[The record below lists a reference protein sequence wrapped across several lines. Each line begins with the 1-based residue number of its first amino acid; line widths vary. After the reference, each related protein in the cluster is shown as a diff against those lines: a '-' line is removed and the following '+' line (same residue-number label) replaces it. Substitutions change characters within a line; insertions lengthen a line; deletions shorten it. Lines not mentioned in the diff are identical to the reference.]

1 METYKTKEPIDV
13 IRTETVAALDIRIG
27 DRIAVD
33 HYTATC
39 QEITPNGALFLL
51 DQYLDKDSPM
61 NRKNTNEGGYEKSD
75 LRKKLNSEEVLEI
88 FGGLRE
94 RMVPF
99 ENGDL
104 LRIPFHGEL
113 FGEEDDSCSEPASC
127 FEPDGCRQWPLM
139 KDRKNRIAFR
149 QSRWEWGWLQNRL
162 KDSVENFCRVARRG
176 YAYAASTSD
185 SGGVRPV
192 FLIGR

>member
-1 METYKTKEPIDV
+1 MKTYKTKGPINV
-13 IRTETVAALDIRIG
+13 VRTETVAALDIRIG
-27 DRIAVD
+27 DRITVD

-51 DQYLDKDSPM
+51 DQYLDKDYSM
-61 NRKNTNEGGYEKSD
+61 NRENTNEGGYEKSD

-88 FGGLRE
+88 FGDLRE

-104 LRIPFHGEL
+104 LRIPFHGEI
-113 FGEEDDSCSEPASC
+113 FGEEDAV
-127 FEPDGCRQWPLM
+127 FYEPDDCRQWPLM
-139 KDRKNRIAFR
+139 QDRKNRIVFR
-149 QSRWEWGWLQNRL
+149 QNSFEWGWLQN
-162 KDSVENFCRVARRG
+162 KVKNSAPNFCAITPG
-176 YAYAASTSD
+176 GNAGNDDASGSN
-185 SGGVRPV
+185 GVRPA